1 LKFIRNEKEVEKMAE
16 MIPVK
21 ERMKRSQRQ
30 MPEQD
35 QKERVHNFDEV
46 PLGYTKEDTIYEAQ
60 RCLRCDPAPCV
71 GGCPAEVHIP
81 QFIRKIVEEDF
92 GGAYLEI
99 LKTNSLPAMCGR
111 VCPQEDQCQKACV
124 YNKRGKPIGIGGL
137 ERFVADWAREHGK
150 KEKSHYRRKKSKLV
164 AVVGSGPAGL
174 TCAADLAK
182 MGYDVT
188 IFEALHKPGGVL
200 TYGIPEFR
208 LPKKIVEHE
217 VDKIEELEVKVV
229 TDFVV
234 GLTESVDELVK
245 EFDAIFLANGA
256 GAPQFMHIPGEN
268 LNDVYSANEF
278 LTRSNL
284 MKAHRFPEFDTPIKV
299 GERVAVI
306 GAGNVAMDAART
318 ALRLGAKDVRVVYR
332 RTREEAPARAE
343 EIVRA
348 EEEGIVFDF
357 LTLPVRILGDE
368 KGNVTGMEC
377 IKMRLGEPDE
387 SGRRK
392 PLPLKGSNF
401 VMQIDMVVNAIGT
414 MANPIVA
421 RSATGVQTNK
431 WGYFAVDEKTCATSR
446 KGIFAGG
453 DIIRGSATVISAIG
467 DGKRAARAIDK
478 YLSSGGSL
486 RKSAFQRK

>member
-1 LKFIRNEKEVEKMAE
+1 MAD
-16 MIPVK
+16 MIPVP
-21 ERMKRSQRQ
+21 ERMKRSQRP
-30 MPEQD
+30 MLEQD
-35 QKERVHNFDEV
+35 PKKRICNFDEV
-46 PLGYTKEDTIYEAQ
+46 PLGYKNGDAIYEAQ
-60 RCLRCDPAPCV
+60 RCLQCDPPPCV

-81 QFIRKIVEEDF
+81 EFILKIVEEDF
-92 GGAYLEI
+92 ASAYLEI
-99 LKTNSLPAMCGR
+99 LKTNGLPAMCGR
-111 VCPQEDQCQKACV
+111 VCPQEEQCQKACV
-124 YNKRGKPIGIGGL
+124 LNKMGKPIAIGKL
-137 ERFVADWAREHGK
+137 ERFAADSAREPDVKELSGIKKKGK
-150 KEKSHYRRKKSKLV
+150 RV

-182 MGYDVT
+182 MGHDVM

-208 LPKKIVEHE
+208 LPKRIVESE
-217 VDKIEELEVKVV
+217 VDKIKELGVKVV

-234 GLTESVDELVK
+234 GLTKGVDELAE

-284 MKAHRFPEFDTPIKV
+284 MKAYKFPEFDTPIKV
-299 GERVAVI
+299 GKKVAVI

-318 ALRLGAKDVRVVYR
+318 ALRLGAKEVRVVYR
-332 RTREEAPARAE
+332 RTKEEAPARAE
-343 EIVRA
+343 EIA
-348 EEEGIVFDF
+348 HAGEEGIVFGF

-392 PLPLKGSNF
+392 PLPIEGSNF
-401 VMQIDMVVNAIGT
+401 VMQVDMVINAIGAT
-414 MANPIVA
+414 ANPIVA
-421 RSATGVQTNK
+421 RSATSVQTNK
-431 WGYFAVDEKTCATSR
+431 RGYFKVDEKTCATSR
-446 KGIFAGG
+446 EGIFAGG
-453 DIIRGSATVISAIG
+453 DITRGSATVISAIG
-467 DGKRAARAIDK
+467 DGKKAARAMDS

-486 RKSAFQRK
+486 RKKTSP